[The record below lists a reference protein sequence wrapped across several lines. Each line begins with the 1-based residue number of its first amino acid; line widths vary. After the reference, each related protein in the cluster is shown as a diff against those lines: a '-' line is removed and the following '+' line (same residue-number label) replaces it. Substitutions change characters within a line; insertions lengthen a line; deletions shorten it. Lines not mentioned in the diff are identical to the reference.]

1 MKTNLKAMVER
12 ILETCETERKVSASV
27 IRLMRD
33 MRAELRAALRS
44 YLAPVCLPARETLT
58 PEKRRQVDL
67 TKVRYLELCKRSNA
81 VSMLASAWCRA
92 AGRRSH
98 PGFRLQCEEIFSF
111 GKGYSTPERRSTGRV
126 QQVQVK

>member
-12 ILETCETERKVSASV
+12 ILEACETERKVSASV

-67 TKVRYLELCKRSNA
+67 TKVRYLELCKRSDA
-81 VSMLASAWCRA
+81 VSMLAVARRTIEEA
-92 AGRRSH
+92 RRNGRTGGYVKPASL
-98 PGFRLQCEEIFSF
+98 RLQVQREILNDRQAGGLS
-111 GKGYSTPERRSTGRV
+111 SDR
-126 QQVQVK
+126 